1 MHRRETQPVFRTI
14 FRTMRRAALALGL
27 CACCAGCREP
37 LFPNDEARSQFDRYD
52 LSRSQFEPQFIEDE
66 FGRREPNIKGRLS
79 PKD

>member
-1 MHRRETQPVFRTI
+1 MHRPRTASAFRTLAP
-14 FRTMRRAALALGL
+14 TVLALGSL
-27 CACCAGCREP
+27 AVLGGCREP
-37 LFPNDEARSQFDRYD
+37 LFPNDENRTQFDRYD